1 MVNLWSIV
9 IGILGVIG
17 GIILITPTS
26 YWGNILGLLFFVGG
40 VGLVILGFLSE
51 II

>member
-1 MVNLWSIV
+1 MVNVWSIV

-26 YWGNILGLLFFVGG
+26 YWGNILGLLFVGG
-40 VGLVILGFLSE
+40 GLGLVIVGLLSDM
-51 II
+51 I